1 MNRLFIPLALISALL
16 SAGCDT
22 FNEERPLVSKISSKT
37 PKDGDAGGKKGS
49 GGSDTENGDD
59 PVDIGEENGTGENP
73 NDIPEEMPAKCMLP
87 EPATETF

>member
-1 MNRLFIPLALISALL
+1 MNRLLIPLALISALL
-16 SAGCDT
+16 STSCDS

-49 GGSDTENGDD
+49 GGSDTENSEDA
-59 PVDIGEENGTGENP
+59 VDIGEENGSGENP
-73 NDIPEEMPAKCMLP
+73 DEIPEEMPAKCMLP